1 MAYTLANLED
11 DIRNFTEVSSSVLS
25 TAILNT
31 LIKKHGFLA
40 YVANLSSELP

>member
-25 TAILNT
+25 TSILNT
-31 LIKKHGFLA
+31 LINHTKGRNIKKIF
-40 YVANLSSELP
+40 